1 MSTPENSPSRLRTPE
16 LKNYITRRRLGPSKD
31 AVQGWLKDK
40 RGAGGFAPPFSEP
53 AAVRSAPSQEI
64 EQKPSTHPLSNGSS
78 MRSVYESQVAPIDLQ
93 PSTHPFSNGSS
104 MRSVSESQ
112 VAPAAQG
119 AGETSPDL
127 VTSTHIYER
136 GGHNPLSHPVI
147 SSSLGKSPAAGRRGR
162 EEARVPIP
170 MIEGSM
176 SPWDAVRQCTRKPDI
191 VSYLSF

>member
-64 EQKPSTHPLSNGSS
+64 EQK
-78 MRSVYESQVAPIDLQ
+78 